1 MRYIRPMSE
10 REQKEFR
17 ENVRKFWKETNI
29 LALKTGLRFNQ
40 KTKQQTELRIEVLQ
54 ELIKEKENEQ
64 PPDRKTSQ
72 FIN

>member
-1 MRYIRPMSE
+1 MSE